1 MEFKTNKATRELTT
15 ELANHIIQRLAEGG
29 QPPELGI
36 QHINVGNET
45 YLKILDT
52 EYLGRI
58 LKGGASF
65 KLVEGYFGGGK
76 THFLYC
82 VRELAWSHGFAT
94 SLVELS
100 PNECP
105 YDDPLRVY
113 QAVARGLAT
122 APAEG
127 DVSPMAG
134 LTELLASHAD
144 DLVAESGEE
153 MALRYLRRTVRRLPC
168 ESHSFRQA
176 VVAYLRAEVEQDDD
190 TAATLGA
197 WLSGEPVTTGMVR
210 EHGVFEAMTRNT
222 AFAMLRSL
230 CQVLVGMGLPGLV
243 LLFDEVDRNMSVGP
257 RRIRAIGDNLRQVID
272 LCGRSQLPNTLFLY
286 AVPPEFLRNVVPEYP
301 ALHQRLRSPIP
312 FSLRSPQAPVI
323 DLTDLDLEPAP
334 LLEAL
339 GRRIL
344 HVFEVARELAFD
356 PELQATN
363 ISFLA
368 QRCVAEEFE
377 LNHRRLFVKVW
388 TDALFRQMVD
398 GEEDLRARAKE
409 DLLVRAVEDLA
420 RRADNWEDEGD
431 FEEDDDF
438 ALDLDDNDDDDDD
451 SDLQ

>member
-1 MEFKTNKATRELTT
+1 MQIKTRKAPRELGPA
-15 ELANHIIQRLAEGG
+15 LANHIVQRLAEGG

-45 YLKILDT
+45 YLRILET

-82 VRELAWSHGFAT
+82 VRERAWSHGYAT

-113 QAVARGLAT
+113 QAVARGLGL
-122 APAEG
+122 APPEG
-127 DVSPMAG
+127 ELVPVTG
-134 LTELLASHAD
+134 LTELLRDHAD
-144 DLVAESGEE
+144 DLVAEHGRE
-153 MALRYLRRTVRRLPC
+153 AAGRYLRSTIRRLPC

-176 VVAYLRAEVEQDDD
+176 IVAFLKAEIDEDDD
-190 TAATLGA
+190 AAATLSA
-197 WLSGEPVTTGMVR
+197 WLAGEPVNPAAVR
-210 EHGVFEAMTRNT
+210 DHGVFETMTKNT

-230 CQVLVGMGLPGLV
+230 SQMLVGMGLPGLV
-243 LLFDEVDRNMSVGP
+243 LLFDEVDRNMSVSA

-286 AVPPEFLRNVVPEYP
+286 AVPPEFMRNVVPEYP
-301 ALHQRLRSPIP
+301 ALYQRLRSPIP
-312 FSLRSPQAPVI
+312 FSVRSPQAPVI
-323 DLTDLDLEPAP
+323 DLAVLDLEPIP
-334 LLEAL
+334 LLTAL
-339 GRRIL
+339 GEKVR
-344 HVFEVARELAFD
+344 HVFEVARDVHFD
-356 PELQATN
+356 PELQARN
-363 ISFLA
+363 AAYLA
-368 QRCVAEEFE
+368 RRAVQGEFE

-398 GEEDLRARAKE
+398 GEEDLSARTEE
-409 DLLVRAVEDLA
+409 DLVVKAMEDLV
-420 RRADNWEDEGD
+420 RRADDWV
-431 FEEDDDF
+431 
-438 ALDLDDNDDDDDD
+438 DLPTDGGDDDDDD
-451 SDLQ
+451 DGPEWQ